1 MTRKRPREEFEIATL
16 RKEIDELK
24 EELHDELEG
33 NNRKMMKECEELEK
47 RLRITKGKG
56 KKNLILNIS
65 YQIQLFIT
73 I

>member
-1 MTRKRPREEFEIATL
+1 MLF
-16 RKEIDELK
+16 LK
-24 EELHDELEG
+24 EELHELEK

-47 RLRITKGKG
+47 RLRITEGKG

-65 YQIQLFIT
+65 YHFKSLMLFGQHHQKEGRIL

>member
-33 NNRKMMKECEELEK
+33 NNRKMKECEELEK
-47 RLRITKGKG
+47 RLRITEGKG
-56 KKNLILNIS
+56 K
-65 YQIQLFIT
+65 
-73 I
+73 